1 MNPGSPVCGTLG
13 ESVEPSGGGV
23 FVGGSGSQ
31 KTGLEALQPDTT
43 SCHCLLPVYRCSVT
57 SQPAAPAAMLPCL
70 DGLYSPGH
78 DPRKPFSPSLFVGML
93 FHSREKVT
101 KAKIGVECK
110 NLKYCS
116 KDLASLSS
124 AQPTQMPLTSGR
136 EISAARKQHYT
147 RLHLLSC
154 QDYHTENQINGH
166 LAWARGCG

>member
-1 MNPGSPVCGTLG
+1 MSLTWQCFLWFEHISQRRTRVNPGSPVCGTMG

-31 KTGLEALQPDTT
+31 KMGLEALQPGTT
-43 SCHCLLPVYRCSVT
+43 SCHCLLPVYWCSVT

-78 DPRKPFSPSLFVGML
+78 EPCKPFSPSLFVGML

-101 KAKIGVECK
+101 KAKIGVERK

-116 KDLASLSS
+116 KDLASLPS
-124 AQPTQMPLTSGR
+124 AQP
-136 EISAARKQHYT
+136 
-147 RLHLLSC
+147 
-154 QDYHTENQINGH
+154 HTNASNFWQGN
-166 LAWARGCG
+166 LCS